1 MKAKTNLFA
10 RQFAYNLKR
19 EKLRLVKE
27 AKVLKEDAL
36 SDALDNP
43 EVGENAAISDMLG
56 DIEKQAE
63 ENKKQELILQQYIN
77 RHNAQ
82 TNEIIVQWIEKLDE
96 FSKFIN
102 DPTNDSSIRSIIDTA
117 VPGSVFEKIKNTE
130 KNQLTKAAQA
140 IATLSESLRS
150 YVIGGQAKENA
161 EAEVKQQQAQPE
173 VKPDETQAE
182 EEEVMTDVGD
192 VDSGIDDSEI

>member
-1 MKAKTNLFA
+1 MARTNLFA
-10 RQFAYNLKR
+10 REFAYNLKR
-19 EKLRLVKE
+19 EKYRLVKE
-27 AKVLKEDAL
+27 TRALNEDSLEA
-36 SDALDNP
+36 ALDNP
-43 EVGENAAISDMLG
+43 DLGENAAISNMLG
-56 DIEKQAE
+56 DIEKKAE

-82 TNEIIVQWIEKLDE
+82 TNEIIIEWIEKLDE
-96 FSKFIN
+96 FSGFIN

-140 IATLSESLRS
+140 ISTLSESLRS
-150 YVIGGQAKENA
+150 YVIGGQAKEDVNS
-161 EAEVKQQQAQPE
+161 EAAPPADTQPD

-182 EEEVMTDVGD
+182 DEELMADVGD
-192 VDSGIDDSEI
+192 TDGI

>member
-1 MKAKTNLFA
+1 MKLDNLFA
-10 RQFAYNLKR
+10 RQFAYNLNR
-19 EKLRLVKE
+19 EKKRLVKE
-27 AKVLKEDAL
+27 AKRLNEDSL
-36 SDALDNP
+36 GDALDNP
-43 EVGENAAISDMLG
+43 DLGENSVISDMLG
-56 DIEKQAE
+56 DIETKAE
-63 ENKKQELILQQYIN
+63 ENKKQELILQKYIN
-77 RHNAQ
+77 KHNAQ
-82 TNEIIVQWIEKLDE
+82 TNEIIVRWIEKLDE

-150 YVIGGQAKENA
+150 YVIGGQAKQA
-161 EAEVKQQQAQPE
+161 ADAEVEGEPAPAGQPE

-182 EEEVMTDVGD
+182 DEEILAD
-192 VDSGIDDSEI
+192 IQ

>member
-1 MKAKTNLFA
+1 MNLFA

-19 EKLRLVKE
+19 EKCRLVRE
-27 AKVLKEDAL
+27 ARRLNEDSL
-36 SDALDNP
+36 GDALDNP
-43 EVGENAAISDMLG
+43 DLGENSVISDMLG
-56 DIEKQAE
+56 DIEAKAE
-63 ENKKQELILQQYIN
+63 ENKKQELILQKYIN

-96 FSKFIN
+96 FAKFIN

-140 IATLSESLRS
+140 IVTLSESLRS
-150 YVIGGQAKENA
+150 YVIGGQAKQEAAQADANA
-161 EAEVKQQQAQPE
+161 APAGQPD

-182 EEEVMTDVGD
+182 DEEMLADIGN
-192 VDSGIDDSEI
+192 IP